1 MKGPLCYWQQC
12 EPADWRHS
20 SSDAETRRPE
30 VLLMFVG
37 DYLKAIAF
45 VCFGQLSGH
54 FRATVLARRTLATM
68 TMMTAAEAEIADFDC
83 L

>member
-1 MKGPLCYWQQC
+1 M
-12 EPADWRHS
+12 
-20 SSDAETRRPE
+20 
-30 VLLMFVG
+30 LLMLFAG
-37 DYLKAIAF
+37 DYLRAIAF

-68 TMMTAAEAEIADFDC
+68 TMMTAEAEIADFDC